1 LKIGLEEPSNKK
13 GQGKVE
19 KIAIECNSMGKTR
32 VGTTQEG
39 HWK

>member
-1 LKIGLEEPSNKK
+1 MKVGLEEPSNKK

-19 KIAIECNSMGKTR
+19 KIAIECHSMAKTIVGK
-32 VGTTQEG
+32 TQEG